1 MWHRITRSLS
11 INMALGVLAF
21 LSLVSAAS
29 LMRQAIQISRD
40 SATAARRLDELTAH
54 KKELEAA
61 IRTAGMEE
69 AVRYKAKA
77 RLNLKNPGE
86 NIVVVLPDKKEI
98 PPAGGGESVW
108 WKRITSFFSRI
119 ISR

>member
-11 INMALGVLAF
+11 INVALGVLAF

-40 SATAARRLDELTAH
+40 SATAARRLDELMVH
-54 KKELEAA
+54 KKELETA
-61 IRTAGMEE
+61 IRAAGTEE

-98 PPAGGGESVW
+98 PPAPGDATMW
-108 WKRITSFFSRI
+108 WERMANFFSRI